1 LTDRGPAF
9 LIPRVNEGDP
19 NLALASRVPVS
30 WIISLAPSARRTVM
44 TRTTRIVAKG
54 IYGLIGTAF
63 LVAGASTLL
72 VNTPLLPGGVRDV
85 VIRFSQDNPAM
96 LHIIQEFGSVLVLLG
111 LLTFWFI
118 RHYEESLYFHWAMT
132 AYWAIMA
139 VIHWFHVAN
148 PEVSVAGGLINTIP
162 FALFLAIG
170 LLRLAHE
177 GEDSRSML
185 PRREAAGVA

>member
-1 LTDRGPAF
+1 M
-9 LIPRVNEGDP
+9 
-19 NLALASRVPVS
+19 S
-30 WIISLAPSARRTVM
+30 
-44 TRTTRIVAKG
+44 RTTRIVAKG

-63 LVAGASTLL
+63 LLAGASTLL
-72 VNTPLLPGGVRDV
+72 VNTGLLPGGVRDV
-85 VIRFSQDNPAM
+85 VIRFSQDNLVV
-96 LHIIQEFGSVLVLLG
+96 LHIIQEFGSVLVLVG
-111 LLTFWFI
+111 LVTFWFI
-118 RHYEESLYFHWAMT
+118 RHYEESLFFHWAMT

-139 VIHWFHVAN
+139 LIHWFHVAS

-177 GEDSRSML
+177 GEDTRSML